1 MKKKE
6 DMDGKIGYET
16 DSTTPVPLDE
26 FICPITQDT
35 FVDPVVASDGHTYE
49 KAAIQRHIET
59 SGPYSPITRERITRT
74 LTPNRHI
81 RGIIEQ
87 RFSASPNR
95 QRGASSAKILANY
108 LVAAIKSKNR
118 ELAKEYLTSHKH
130 LLSCELENGYTA
142 WHLACEYGTSFM
154 VEDLLDILQE
164 DTHSLKCL
172 LEVAPPIKFSPSN
185 ANCMLEI
192 LLRNR
197 SLKDEH
203 TEKASLLIKLGADL
217 EQPDTTNNTLLHRLV
232 IHRHNL
238 CASVRWLVNSHSVNL
253 EKPNNQGNTAL
264 LLAIECGSMLMVA
277 ELINL
282 GAKINVQNN
291 LQYSPIALALLKEK
305 QSILNLLITE
315 EQQQLSPLHLA
326 VELDD
331 VVLFKILL
339 DKKHDIDSQDPN
351 GNTLLHLAAGLG
363 NHQMIRLLLAANADY
378 KIKNNKRE
386 TPSRLAENKSDFATA
401 DLIRHTMQQKI
412 IDLNNQI
419 ACLEN
424 KVAQL
429 ENIIIPTIATA
440 TSPIIYQYSHSRM
453 QQTRP
458 EVISTETDC
467 HNSNNLTA
475 TPTGDF

>member
-1 MKKKE
+1 MEHSVMKKQE
-6 DMDGKIGYET
+6 QMAGKIEDET

-59 SGPYSPITRERITRT
+59 SGPFSPITREHISRNLI
-74 LTPNRHI
+74 PNRHI
-81 RGIIEQ
+81 QGIIEQ
-87 RFSASPNR
+87 RCSSNR
-95 QRGASSAKILANY
+95 QR

-118 ELAKEYLTSHKH
+118 ELAKQYLTSHKQ

-291 LQYSPIALALLKEK
+291 LQYSPIALALLNEK

-315 EQQQLSPLHLA
+315 EQQKLSPLHLA

-339 DKKHDIDSQDPN
+339 DNKHDIDSKDPD
-351 GNTLLHLAAGLG
+351 GNTPLHLAAGMG
-363 NHQMIRLLLAANADY
+363 NQQMIRLLLAANADY

-467 HNSNNLTA
+467 HNSTNLTA
-475 TPTGDF
+475 TPIGDF

>member
-1 MKKKE
+1 MKKQE
-6 DMDGKIGYET
+6 QMAGKIEDET

-59 SGPYSPITRERITRT
+59 SGPFSPITREHISRNLI
-74 LTPNRHI
+74 PNRHI
-81 RGIIEQ
+81 QGIIEQ
-87 RFSASPNR
+87 RCSSNR
-95 QRGASSAKILANY
+95 QR

-118 ELAKEYLTSHKH
+118 ELAKQYFTSHKQ

-142 WHLACEYGTSFM
+142 WHLACEYGTSFI
-154 VEDLLDILQE
+154 VEDLLAILQA

-172 LEVAPPIKFSPSN
+172 LEVVPPIKFSPSN
-185 ANCMLEI
+185 ANCVLEI

-197 SLKDEH
+197 LLKDEH

-217 EQPDTTNNTLLHRLV
+217 EQPDSTNNTLLHRLV
-232 IHRHNL
+232 IHRRNL

-253 EKPNNQGNTAL
+253 ETRNNQGNTAL

-291 LQYSPIALALLKEK
+291 LQYSPIALALLKDK

-315 EQQQLSPLHLA
+315 EQQQLSPLLLA

-467 HNSNNLTA
+467 HNSTNLTA
-475 TPTGDF
+475 TPVGDF

>member
-1 MKKKE
+1 MKKQE
-6 DMDGKIGYET
+6 QMAGKIEDET

-59 SGPYSPITRERITRT
+59 SGPFSPITREHISRNLI
-74 LTPNRHI
+74 PNRHI
-81 RGIIEQ
+81 QGIIEQ
-87 RFSASPNR
+87 RCSSNR
-95 QRGASSAKILANY
+95 QR

-118 ELAKEYLTSHKH
+118 ELAKQYLTSHKQ

-291 LQYSPIALALLKEK
+291 LQYSPIALALLKDK

-429 ENIIIPTIATA
+429 ENIITPTIETA
-440 TSPIIYQYSHSRM
+440 TTPIVYQYSHSRM
-453 QQTRP
+453 QQTLP

>member
-1 MKKKE
+1 MEHSVMKKQE
-6 DMDGKIGYET
+6 QMAGKIEDET

-59 SGPYSPITRERITRT
+59 SGPFSPITREHISRNLI
-74 LTPNRHI
+74 PNRHI
-81 RGIIEQ
+81 QGIIEQ
-87 RFSASPNR
+87 RCSSNR
-95 QRGASSAKILANY
+95 QR

-118 ELAKEYLTSHKH
+118 ELAKQYLTSHKQ

-467 HNSNNLTA
+467 HNSTNLTA
-475 TPTGDF
+475 TPIGDF